1 MCAYRRGNLRLQAGA
16 PHADHQR
23 IPYKMTRG
31 DSRSGWPDF
40 DAGTAD
46 EVPGEPGVLV
56 MHAAMK
62 ILHMGGPGNLRR
74 IWPDGW
80 RIRAP
85 AMPRGSSTCWR
96 QTTGMSGTAC
106 PGGTGGATTA
116 ASSSA
121 WSGSDDRGAWRTAG
135 MDNRDVRNAALAL
148 YGMIVRPGATI
159 RRISD
164 EPGRYLV
171 PSVAILAAIPALR
184 MLSTLSYA
192 GYQMI
197 DITWDVTL
205 YGSIVGSMLNGLL
218 LIAGIFWIGRK
229 WGGNRSLRRAFPV
242 LAYCLGSCHAVGPG
256 GLDGGEPIQ
265 LRRSRDRPF

>member
-1 MCAYRRGNLRLQAGA
+1 
-16 PHADHQR
+16 
-23 IPYKMTRG
+23 
-31 DSRSGWPDF
+31 
-40 DAGTAD
+40 
-46 EVPGEPGVLV
+46 
-56 MHAAMK
+56 
-62 ILHMGGPGNLRR
+62 
-74 IWPDGW
+74 
-80 RIRAP
+80 
-85 AMPRGSSTCWR
+85 
-96 QTTGMSGTAC
+96 
-106 PGGTGGATTA
+106 
-116 ASSSA
+116 
-121 WSGSDDRGAWRTAG
+121 

-159 RRISD
+159 HRISD

-242 LAYCLGSCHAVGPG
+242 LAYCLVPAMLWVLAGSMAENLYSFAVPETDLSDGSLLAFSYSADFLIIKNAIG
-256 GLDGGEPIQ
+256 IFFLGWMLLLYMKAIRILNGFGYARSAAILAMAALILYAESLALGLITVVLSGF
-265 LRRSRDRPF
+265 LN